1 MVIGIY
7 CVKGSLQSFLKTSL
21 CFCYVGVWF
30 VSVFLFLCFRYL
42 PALEEHGRLAFLS
55 ASFALALCLFVLWLH
70 LEDPAPACLSASAP
84 LSHLVHSSFINW
96 HSPLT
101 TDYESMMLKN
111 KQKHVFFF
119 NKKHSSLLY

>member
-21 CFCYVGVWF
+21 CFCYVGVWL

-42 PALEEHGRLAFLS
+42 PALDEHDLLAFLS
-55 ASFALALCLFVLWLH
+55 ACFALVLCLFVLWLH
-70 LEDPAPACLSASAP
+70 LGDPAPACFSASAP
-84 LSHLVHSSFINW
+84 LSHLVHSSFINR

-101 TDYESMMLKN
+101 TDYESTILKN
-111 KQKHVFFF
+111 KQKRDFFF
-119 NKKHSSLLY
+119 